1 MGNRAVCTEAGS
13 RPGLF
18 GNAGAAGG
26 SGVSASENSSAWTP
40 PYTLEERIKYAL
52 FPPRLYMWRLIR
64 KHLRRGEAEL
74 KLLPQLVSR
83 DRIAIDIGANK
94 GVYTH
99 LLSRLCQS
107 VEAFEPNPKIYRILK
122 RALPANVVAHQVAL
136 SDTTGTAE
144 LIVPMYR
151 GGFSNQTASLNP
163 RKRNEGA
170 RTVRV
175 SQRTLDS
182 YGFNNVGFIK
192 IDVEGFE
199 RAVLVG
205 ARETIVRER
214 PVLQV
219 EIEEQHTGEPVAN
232 SVQQLTAMGMDAFF
246 LRDGTLRPLAEFDEA
261 ANRLTIKTP
270 AYINNFIFRP
280 KELAV

>member
-1 MGNRAVCTEAGS
+1 MT
-13 RPGLF
+13 
-18 GNAGAAGG
+18 NANN
-26 SGVSASENSSAWTP
+26 SENWIP
-40 PYTLEERIKYAL
+40 PYTLEERIKYTL

-64 KHLRRGEAEL
+64 KHMRKGEAEL
-74 KLLPQLVSR
+74 KLLPQLAAR

-99 LLSRLCQS
+99 VLSGLCQS

-122 RALPANVVAHQVAL
+122 RALPTNVTAHQVAL

-163 RKRNEGA
+163 RKRNDGA
-170 RTVRV
+170 RSVKV
-175 SQRTLDS
+175 PQRTLDS
-182 YGFNNVGFIK
+182 YGFTNVGFIK

-199 RAVLVG
+199 RAVLTG

-214 PVLQV
+214 PVLQI
-219 EIEEQHTGEPVAN
+219 EIEEQHTGESVAK
-232 SVQQLTAMGMDAFF
+232 SVEQLTDMDMDAFF
-246 LRDGTLRPLAEFDEA
+246 YRDNILRPFSEFDED
-261 ANRLTIKTP
+261 ANRRAIKTP
-270 AYINNFIFRP
+270 TYINNFIFKP
-280 KELAV
+280 KQQTRK